1 MVPGAG
7 IEPAWGFPQGIFL
20 LTTAFT
26 AACSTHAFG
35 VWTLPLPCREVRFRQ
50 GPSSLYTFRAAQAAW
65 LSSGLQSPLLNVD
78 WFTDFDPIHR
88 RRFHLNAQNDLSPL
102 RLPISPPGQGG
113 LAGILQKMRSVT
125 QVEDT

>member
-20 LTTAFT
+20 LTTAFA
-26 AACSTHAFG
+26 AACSEHAFG

-65 LSSGLQSPLLNVD
+65 LSSGLQSPYMNVD
-78 WFTDFDPIHR
+78 WFTDFDPIHG
-88 RRFHLNAQNDLSPL
+88 RRFHLDAQ
-102 RLPISPPGQGG
+102 
-113 LAGILQKMRSVT
+113 MT
-125 QVEDT
+125 